1 MSVRSIQECDGMGIT
16 LILVCCLLVWAAFS
30 YLALQ
35 VIARFGAFA
44 DDGEDDDI

>member
-1 MSVRSIQECDGMGIT
+1 MSVRSSQECEDMGTT
-16 LILVCCLLVWAAFS
+16 LILVCCLLVWAAFA

-44 DDGEDDDI
+44 DDREDDDD